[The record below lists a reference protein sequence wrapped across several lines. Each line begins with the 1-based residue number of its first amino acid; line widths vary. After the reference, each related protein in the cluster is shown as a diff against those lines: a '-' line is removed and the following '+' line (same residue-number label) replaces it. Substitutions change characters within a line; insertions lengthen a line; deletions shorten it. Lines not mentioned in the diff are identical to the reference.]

1 AIERGATSI
10 VNIKP
15 GRMGGYLEALRVHD
29 ACRDREVPVWCGG
42 MLETGVGR
50 AANVALA
57 ALPGFVLPGDTSAS
71 ARYFAEDLTEPF
83 VLGTGE
89 HRGQLRVPDAAGTGV
104 TVRDELVRDWASSA
118 PVTITAG

>member
-1 AIERGATSI
+1 

-29 ACRDREVPVWCGG
+29 ACVALDVPVWCGG

-57 ALPGFVLPGDTSAS
+57 ALPGFLLPGDTSAS
-71 ARYFAEDLTEPF
+71 SRYYAEDITEPF
-83 VLGTGE
+83 VLGSGE
-89 HRGQLRVPDAAGTGV
+89 HRGQLRVPDAPGSGV
-104 TVRDELVRDWASSA
+104 TVREELVREWATMP
-118 PVTITAG
+118 PVVLTP